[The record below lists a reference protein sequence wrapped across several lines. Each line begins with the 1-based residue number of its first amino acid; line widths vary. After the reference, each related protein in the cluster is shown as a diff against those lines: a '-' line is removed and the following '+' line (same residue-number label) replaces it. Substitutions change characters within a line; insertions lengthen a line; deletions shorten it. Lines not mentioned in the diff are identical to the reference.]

1 MSALG
6 GAAGRP
12 CGVTR
17 GAEWVESS
25 DMRKRSGSRRIAG
38 LLALAIAQVAS
49 ATTLVAQDVAALTKA
64 STVVVRA
71 KVLASQARWT
81 SDRARIITDTE
92 LEVLSTWKGAA
103 SQRLVVMQPGGIV
116 GEVGQKVEG
125 AARFEPGEEVVVF
138 LEPRGQRFTVAGM
151 AQGLFHLER
160 SSDGKAVFARQE
172 LDEALLLDP
181 VTRQPVAAPTTI
193 LSVEQLEA
201 QVRAALGTG
210 TVAPVKPPTSTK
222 PPLVTP

>member
-1 MSALG
+1 
-6 GAAGRP
+6 
-12 CGVTR
+12 
-17 GAEWVESS
+17 
-25 DMRKRSGSRRIAG
+25 MRKRSGSRRVAG

-64 STVVVRA
+64 SAVVVRA

-172 LDEALLLDP
+172 LNEALLLDP
-181 VTRQPVAAPTTI
+181 VTRQPVAAPSAL
-193 LSVEQLEA
+193 LSVERLEA
-201 QVRAALGTG
+201 QVRAALGPG
-210 TVAPVKPPTSTK
+210 TTPAPVKPPTSTK